1 MATKEGE
8 GQEDN
13 VEGEDL
19 TKSGLELKRLLN
31 RAESVE
37 VRRPW
42 CAYLVRSRFET
53 GEASASIYQGQS
65 TPLSY

>member
-8 GQEDN
+8 DQEDN

-42 CAYLVRSRFET
+42 CAYLVQSRLET
-53 GEASASIYQGQS
+53 SEAPASIHEG
-65 TPLSY
+65 